1 VDKDNMKFNRII
13 AAIIGC
19 LVLLALPVSA
29 ETPILEEL
37 MRKYTF
43 LLIFLS
49 LAGAVAGIG
58 YLYITGLLPKAIFET
73 WRWIDERFALHRYV
87 SLAKREYYSVVY
99 TLMPATGRTMPQS
112 HTERYNVKAVWYWYP
127 FYSLGGLSFFAYIVL
142 AITGIYLGFY
152 YIPDGEMVPV
162 DPEFPDGE
170 KTSGAY
176 QSMEL
181 IMTQVSFGY
190 IIRAVH
196 HWSAHFMVASV
207 FLHMMRVYF
216 VGAYRNPREINWM
229 LGSIL
234 LMITIFFG
242 YTGYLLPWDELG
254 FAAGSIGLEMAT
266 SIPAMGPLMA
276 QIVFGGT
283 QLTGDTITRM
293 YWLHIFVLPLIGTI
307 LIIIHMA
314 LVWIQGEA
322 EPH

>member
-1 VDKDNMKFNRII
+1 MKINKIFI
-13 AAIIGC
+13 AIVGC
-19 LVLLALPVSA
+19 LALFSLPVSA
-29 ETPILEEL
+29 ETPIMEEL

-43 LLIFLS
+43 PLIFLS
-49 LAGAVAGIG
+49 LAGAVFGVG
-58 YLYITGLLPKAIFET
+58 YLYVTGLLPKVIFES
-73 WRWIDERFALHRYV
+73 WKWVDERFALHRYI

-99 TLMPATGRTMPQS
+99 TLVPSTGRTMPQS

-142 AITGIYLGFY
+142 TISGIYLGFY
-152 YIPDGEMVPV
+152 YIPDGEFII
-162 DPEFPDGE
+162 DENGDS
-170 KTSGAY
+170 TSGAY

-181 IMTQVSFGY
+181 IMTQVTFGY

-216 VGAYRNPREINWM
+216 VGAYRNPREVNWM

-234 LMITIFFG
+234 LMVTIFFG
-242 YTGYLLPWDELG
+242 YTGYLLPWDSLG
-254 FAAGSIGLEMAT
+254 YAAGSIGLEMAT

-307 LIIIHMA
+307 LIIVHMA

>member
-1 VDKDNMKFNRII
+1 MKINKIFI
-13 AAIIGC
+13 AIVGC
-19 LVLLALPVSA
+19 LALFSLPVSA
-29 ETPILEEL
+29 ETPIMEEL

-43 LLIFLS
+43 PLIFLS
-49 LAGAVAGIG
+49 LAGAVFGVG
-58 YLYITGLLPKAIFET
+58 YLYVTGLLPRVIFES
-73 WRWIDERFALHRYV
+73 WKWVDERFALHRYI

-99 TLMPATGRTMPQS
+99 TLVPSTGRTMPQS

-142 AITGIYLGFY
+142 TISGIYLGFY
-152 YIPDGEMVPV
+152 YIPDGEFIL
-162 DPEFPDGE
+162 DENGDS
-170 KTSGAY
+170 TSGAY

-181 IMTQVSFGY
+181 IMTQVTFGY
-190 IIRAVH
+190 IIRAIH

-216 VGAYRNPREINWM
+216 VGAYRNPREVNWM

-234 LMITIFFG
+234 LMVTIFFG
-242 YTGYLLPWDELG
+242 YTGYLLPWDSLG
-254 FAAGSIGLEMAT
+254 YAAGSIGLEMAT
-266 SIPAMGPLMA
+266 SIPAMGPLIA

-307 LIIIHMA
+307 LIIVHMA

>member
-1 VDKDNMKFNRII
+1 MKINKIFMVIL
-13 AAIIGC
+13 GC
-19 LVLLALPVSA
+19 LALFSLPVSA
-29 ETPILEEL
+29 ETPIMEEL

-43 LLIFLS
+43 PLIFLS
-49 LAGAVAGIG
+49 LAGAVLGVG
-58 YLYITGLLPKAIFET
+58 YLYVTGLLPRVIFES
-73 WRWIDERFALHRYV
+73 WKWVDERFALHRYI

-99 TLMPATGRTMPQS
+99 TLVPSTGRTMPQS

-142 AITGIYLGFY
+142 TITGIYLGFY
-152 YIPDGEMVPV
+152 YVPDGEFII
-162 DPEFPDGE
+162 DENGHS
-170 KTSGAY
+170 TSGAY

-181 IMTQVSFGY
+181 IMTEVTFGY

-216 VGAYRNPREINWM
+216 VGAYRNPREVNWM

-234 LMITIFFG
+234 LMVTIFFG
-242 YTGYLLPWDELG
+242 YTGYLLPWDSLG
-254 FAAGSIGLEMAT
+254 YAAGAIGLEMAT

-307 LIIIHMA
+307 LIIVHMA

>member
-1 VDKDNMKFNRII
+1 MKFNRII

-58 YLYITGLLPKAIFET
+58 YLYITGLLPKAIFGT

-112 HTERYNVKAVWYWYP
+112 HTERYNVKAIWYWYP

-152 YIPDGEMVPV
+152 YIPDGVMVPV
-162 DPEFPDGE
+162 DPEVPDGE

-266 SIPAMGPLMA
+266 SIPAIGPLMA

>member
-1 VDKDNMKFNRII
+1 MKFNRII

-58 YLYITGLLPKAIFET
+58 YLYITGLLPKAIFGT

-112 HTERYNVKAVWYWYP
+112 HTERYNVKAIWYWYP

-152 YIPDGEMVPV
+152 YIPDGVMVPV
-162 DPEFPDGE
+162 DPEVPDGE

-234 LMITIFFG
+234 LLITIFFG

-266 SIPAMGPLMA
+266 SIPALGPLMA

>member
-1 VDKDNMKFNRII
+1 MKFNRII

-162 DPEFPDGE
+162 DPEVPDGE

-207 FLHMMRVYF
+207 FLHMMRDYF

-266 SIPAMGPLMA
+266 SIPAIGPLMA

>member
-1 VDKDNMKFNRII
+1 MKFNRII

-112 HTERYNVKAVWYWYP
+112 HTERYNVKAIWYWYP

-152 YIPDGEMVPV
+152 YIPDGVMVPV
-162 DPEFPDGE
+162 DPEVPDGE

>member
-1 VDKDNMKFNRII
+1 MKINKIFI
-13 AAIIGC
+13 AIVGC
-19 LVLLALPVSA
+19 LALFSLPVSA
-29 ETPILEEL
+29 ETPIMEEL

-43 LLIFLS
+43 PLIFLS
-49 LAGAVAGIG
+49 LAGAVFGIG
-58 YLYITGLLPKAIFET
+58 YLYVTGLLPRVIFES
-73 WRWIDERFALHRYV
+73 WKWVDERFALHRYI

-99 TLMPATGRTMPQS
+99 TLVPSTGRTMPQS

-142 AITGIYLGFY
+142 TISGIYLGFY
-152 YIPDGEMVPV
+152 YIPDGEFIL
-162 DPEFPDGE
+162 DENGDS
-170 KTSGAY
+170 TSGAY

-181 IMTQVSFGY
+181 IMTQVTFGY

-216 VGAYRNPREINWM
+216 VGAYRNPREVNWM

-234 LMITIFFG
+234 LMVTIFFG
-242 YTGYLLPWDELG
+242 YTGYLLPWDSLG
-254 FAAGSIGLEMAT
+254 YAAGSIGLEMAT

>member
-1 VDKDNMKFNRII
+1 MKINKIFMVIV
-13 AAIIGC
+13 GC
-19 LVLLALPVSA
+19 LALFSLPVSA
-29 ETPILEEL
+29 ETPIMEEL

-43 LLIFLS
+43 PLIFLS
-49 LAGAVAGIG
+49 LAGAVFGVG
-58 YLYITGLLPKAIFET
+58 YLYVTGLLPRVIFES
-73 WRWIDERFALHRYV
+73 WKWVDERFALHRYI

-99 TLMPATGRTMPQS
+99 TLVPSTGRTMPQS

-142 AITGIYLGFY
+142 TISGIYLGFY
-152 YIPDGEMVPV
+152 YIPDGEFIL
-162 DPEFPDGE
+162 DENGDS
-170 KTSGAY
+170 TSGAY

-181 IMTQVSFGY
+181 IMTQVTFGY

-216 VGAYRNPREINWM
+216 VGAYRNPREVNWM

-234 LMITIFFG
+234 LMVTIFFG
-242 YTGYLLPWDELG
+242 YTGYLLPWDSLG
-254 FAAGSIGLEMAT
+254 YAAGSIGLEMAT
-266 SIPAMGPLMA
+266 SIPAMGPLIA

>member
-1 VDKDNMKFNRII
+1 MKFNRII

-152 YIPDGEMVPV
+152 YIPDGVMVPV
-162 DPEFPDGE
+162 DPEVPDGE

-266 SIPAMGPLMA
+266 SIPAMGPLIA

>member
-1 VDKDNMKFNRII
+1 MKINKIFIVI
-13 AAIIGC
+13 VGC
-19 LVLLALPVSA
+19 LALFSLPVSA
-29 ETPILEEL
+29 ETPIMEEL

-43 LLIFLS
+43 PLIFLS
-49 LAGAVAGIG
+49 LAGAVFGVG
-58 YLYITGLLPKAIFET
+58 YLYVTGLLPRVIFES
-73 WRWIDERFALHRYV
+73 WKWVDERFALHRYI

-99 TLMPATGRTMPQS
+99 TLVPSTGRTMPQS

-142 AITGIYLGFY
+142 TISGIYLGFY
-152 YIPDGEMVPV
+152 YIPDGEFIL
-162 DPEFPDGE
+162 DENGDS
-170 KTSGAY
+170 TSGAY

-181 IMTQVSFGY
+181 IMTQVTFGY

-216 VGAYRNPREINWM
+216 VGAYRNPREVNWM

-234 LMITIFFG
+234 LMVTIFFG
-242 YTGYLLPWDELG
+242 YTGYLLPWDSLG
-254 FAAGSIGLEMAT
+254 YAAGSIGLEMAT

-307 LIIIHMA
+307 LIIVHMA

>member
-1 VDKDNMKFNRII
+1 MKFNRII

-112 HTERYNVKAVWYWYP
+112 HTERYNVKAIWYWYP

-162 DPEFPDGE
+162 DPEVPDGE

-266 SIPAMGPLMA
+266 SIPAIGPLMA

>member
-1 VDKDNMKFNRII
+1 MKFNRII

-49 LAGAVAGIG
+49 LVGAVAGIG

-162 DPEFPDGE
+162 DPEVPDGE

-181 IMTQVSFGY
+181 IMTKVSFGY

>member
-1 VDKDNMKFNRII
+1 MKFNRII

-112 HTERYNVKAVWYWYP
+112 HTERYNVKAIWYWYP

-152 YIPDGEMVPV
+152 YIPDGVMVPV
-162 DPEFPDGE
+162 DPEVPDGE

-266 SIPAMGPLMA
+266 SIPALGPLMA

>member
-1 VDKDNMKFNRII
+1 MKFNRII
-13 AAIIGC
+13 AALIGC

-112 HTERYNVKAVWYWYP
+112 HTERYNVKAIWYWYP

-152 YIPDGEMVPV
+152 YIPDGVMVPV
-162 DPEFPDGE
+162 DPEVPDGE

>member
-1 VDKDNMKFNRII
+1 MKFNRII

-58 YLYITGLLPKAIFET
+58 YLYITGLLPKAIFEI

-162 DPEFPDGE
+162 DPDVPDGE

>member
-1 VDKDNMKFNRII
+1 MKFNRII

-49 LAGAVAGIG
+49 MVGAVAGIG
-58 YLYITGLLPKAIFET
+58 YLYITGLLPRAIFET

-162 DPEFPDGE
+162 DPEVPDGE

>member
-1 VDKDNMKFNRII
+1 MKFNRII

-19 LVLLALPVSA
+19 LVLLALPVNA

-49 LAGAVAGIG
+49 MIGAVAGIG
-58 YLYITGLLPKAIFET
+58 YLYITGLLPRAI
-73 WRWIDERFALHRYV
+73 ALHRYV

-142 AITGIYLGFY
+142 TITGIYLGFY
-152 YIPDGEMVPV
+152 YVPNGEFIEDPDTGEM
-162 DPEFPDGE
+162 
-170 KTSGAY
+170 TSGAY
-176 QSMEL
+176 KSMEL

-234 LMITIFFG
+234 LMVTIFFG

>member
-1 VDKDNMKFNRII
+1 MV
-13 AAIIGC
+13 
-19 LVLLALPVSA
+19 
-29 ETPILEEL
+29 
-37 MRKYTF
+37 
-43 LLIFLS
+43 
-49 LAGAVAGIG
+49 GAVVGIG
-58 YLYITGLLPKAIFET
+58 YLYITGLLPRAIFET
-73 WRWIDERFALHRYV
+73 WRWIDERFALLRYV

-142 AITGIYLGFY
+142 TITGIYLGFY
-152 YIPDGEMVPV
+152 YVPDGEFII
-162 DPEFPDGE
+162 DEDTGE
-170 KTSGAY
+170 MTSGAY

-234 LMITIFFG
+234 LMVTIFFG

-283 QLTGDTITRM
+283 QLTGDTVTRM

>member
-1 VDKDNMKFNRII
+1 MKFNRII

-162 DPEFPDGE
+162 DPEVPDGE

-242 YTGYLLPWDELG
+242 YTGYLLPWDGLG
-254 FAAGSIGLEMAT
+254 YAAGSIGLEMAT
-266 SIPAMGPLMA
+266 SIPAIGPLMA

>member
-1 VDKDNMKFNRII
+1 MKINRIVM
-13 AAIIGC
+13 IIVGC
-19 LVLLALPVSA
+19 LAFSSLSASA
-29 ETPILEEL
+29 ETPLLEEL

-43 LLIFLS
+43 PFIFLQ
-49 LAGAVAGIG
+49 LLMAVLTVG
-58 YLYITGLLPKAIFET
+58 YLYATGLLPKVIFET
-73 WRWIDERFALHRYV
+73 WKWIDERFALHRYI
-87 SLAKREYYSVVY
+87 SLVKREYYSVVY
-99 TLMPATGRTMPQS
+99 TLLPATGRTMPQS

-142 AITGIYLGFY
+142 TITGIYLGFY
-152 YIPDGEMVPV
+152 YVPDGEFAV
-162 DPEFPDGE
+162 DPETGE
-170 KTSGAY
+170 PTSGAY

-181 IMTQVSFGY
+181 IMTKVTFGY

-216 VGAYRNPREINWM
+216 VGAYRNPREVNWI

-234 LMITIFFG
+234 LMVTIFFG

-293 YWLHIFVLPLIGTI
+293 YWLHILVLPLVGTV

-314 LVWIQGEA
+314 LVCIQGEA

>member
-1 VDKDNMKFNRII
+1 MKFNRII

-152 YIPDGEMVPV
+152 YIPDGVMVPV
-162 DPEFPDGE
+162 DPEVPDGE

-266 SIPAMGPLMA
+266 SIPAIGPLMA

>member
-1 VDKDNMKFNRII
+1 MMKFNRII

-49 LAGAVAGIG
+49 LAGAVVGIG

-162 DPEFPDGE
+162 DPEVPDGE

-266 SIPAMGPLMA
+266 SIPAIGPLMA

>member
-1 VDKDNMKFNRII
+1 MKINKIFMVIV
-13 AAIIGC
+13 GC
-19 LVLLALPVSA
+19 LALFSLPANA
-29 ETPILEEL
+29 ETPIMEEL

-43 LLIFLS
+43 PLIFLS
-49 LAGAVAGIG
+49 MAGAVLGLG
-58 YLYITGLLPKAIFET
+58 YLYVTGLLPRVIFES
-73 WRWIDERFALHRYV
+73 WKWVDERFALHRYI

-99 TLMPATGRTMPQS
+99 TLIPATGRTMPQS

-142 AITGIYLGFY
+142 TISGIYLGFY
-152 YIPDGEMVPV
+152 YVPDGEFIL
-162 DPEFPDGE
+162 DENGNS
-170 KTSGAY
+170 TSGAY

-181 IMTQVSFGY
+181 IMTQVTFGY

-216 VGAYRNPREINWM
+216 VGAYRNPREVNWM

-234 LMITIFFG
+234 LMVTIFFG
-242 YTGYLLPWDELG
+242 YTGYLLPWDSLG
-254 FAAGSIGLEMAT
+254 YAAGSIGLEMAT

-307 LIIIHMA
+307 LIIVHMA

>member
-1 VDKDNMKFNRII
+1 MKFNRII

-58 YLYITGLLPKAIFET
+58 YLYITGLLPKAIFEI

-152 YIPDGEMVPV
+152 YIPDGVMVPV
-162 DPEFPDGE
+162 DPEVPDGE

-266 SIPAMGPLMA
+266 SIPALGPLMA

>member
-1 VDKDNMKFNRII
+1 MKFNRII

-58 YLYITGLLPKAIFET
+58 YLYITGLLPKAIFGT

-152 YIPDGEMVPV
+152 YIPDGVMVPV
-162 DPEFPDGE
+162 DPEVPDGE

-266 SIPAMGPLMA
+266 SIPAMGPLIA

>member
-1 VDKDNMKFNRII
+1 MKFNRII

-162 DPEFPDGE
+162 DPEVPDGE

-242 YTGYLLPWDELG
+242 YTGYLLW
-254 FAAGSIGLEMAT
+254 IG
-266 SIPAMGPLMA
+266 
-276 QIVFGGT
+276 
-283 QLTGDTITRM
+283 
-293 YWLHIFVLPLIGTI
+293 
-307 LIIIHMA
+307 
-314 LVWIQGEA
+314 IQQFCDYLLY
-322 EPH
+322 P

>member
-1 VDKDNMKFNRII
+1 MKFNRII

-19 LVLLALPVSA
+19 LVLLALPVNA

-49 LAGAVAGIG
+49 MIGAVAGIG
-58 YLYITGLLPKAIFET
+58 YLYITGLLPRAIFET

-142 AITGIYLGFY
+142 TITGIYLGFY
-152 YIPDGEMVPV
+152 YVPNGEFIIDEDTGEM
-162 DPEFPDGE
+162 
-170 KTSGAY
+170 TSGAY
-176 QSMEL
+176 KSMEL

-234 LMITIFFG
+234 LMVTIFFG

>member
-1 VDKDNMKFNRII
+1 MKFNRII

-58 YLYITGLLPKAIFET
+58 YLYITGLLPKAIFGT

-162 DPEFPDGE
+162 DPEVPDGE